1 MDTIIYQKIDKLQE
15 KLNIIYKSYCDAR
28 EVSKRKELWKE
39 VNAIETEIDGLYD
52 LMPNEVHLD

>member
-1 MDTIIYQKIDKLQE
+1 MNDAIYQKLDELQE

-28 EVSKRKELWKE
+28 EVSKRKELCKE
-39 VNAIETEIDGLYD
+39 FSLIEDEIDHLYN

>member
-1 MDTIIYQKIDKLQE
+1 MDTTTYQEIAELQE

-39 VNAIETEIDGLYD
+39 VNAIGLQIDGLYN